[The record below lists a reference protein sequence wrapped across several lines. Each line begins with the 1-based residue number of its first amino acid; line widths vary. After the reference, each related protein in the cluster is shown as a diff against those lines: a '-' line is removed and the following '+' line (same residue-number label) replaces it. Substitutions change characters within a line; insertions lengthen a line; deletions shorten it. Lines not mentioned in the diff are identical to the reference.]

1 MGVFSIERL
10 YKPSMSN
17 YSTISVVETSLKAVQ
32 ANKAKTKKNIKAFNS
47 IPMKSKQCAMSE
59 KEHEEKSR

>member
-1 MGVFSIERL
+1 
-10 YKPSMSN
+10 MSN